1 MFYTF
6 CVCWGGR
13 GTPWKLL
20 SGRLWV
26 FRDKLQRVLKAGG
39 IDLCEQCWEVGWR
52 LKRERTLV
60 YLQLTHVDTWQ
71 GPTHYWEAIFLQLKI
86 SKFGGEKNYL
96 QVRFK
101 QLL

>member
-1 MFYTF
+1 MLYDSGNSDRGSVTTER
-6 CVCWGGR
+6 GG
-13 GTPWKLL
+13 K
-20 SGRLWV
+20 GR
-26 FRDKLQRVLKAGG
+26 
-39 IDLCEQCWEVGWR
+39 EVGWR
-52 LKRERTLV
+52 LKREGTLV